1 MTTTPQRTRTTTAGD
16 RVFRLRE
23 AYRLWPCRVTTVVD
37 VSPRV
42 RRITL
47 SAPEFASLQ
56 RTGADEFFGLLMP
69 PPGRE
74 LVLPTSRDEN
84 IRATIAAMPADVRP
98 SLRWYTVRNHRPDM
112 AEVDVD
118 IVIHQGGPGGA
129 FLQGARPGTVVG
141 YREGCGD
148 WVSPTHAATIL
159 LVADETALPAIGAI
173 ADDLRRTCTDCRN
186 ILAVAEVPDA
196 EHAAPLDAPF
206 PVQWLFRGT
215 DAPGSLALPTVRA
228 LDLPTLDHAWICGEQ
243 GLAAGIRRHLVQE
256 RGMARSDI
264 LFSGYWRLGASRE

>member
-1 MTTTPQRTRTTTAGD
+1 M
-16 RVFRLRE
+16 
-23 AYRLWPCRVTTVVD
+23 
-37 VSPRV
+37 
-42 RRITL
+42 
-47 SAPEFASLQ
+47 
-56 RTGADEFFGLLMP
+56 
-69 PPGRE
+69 
-74 LVLPTSRDEN
+74 
-84 IRATIAAMPADVRP
+84 
-98 SLRWYTVRNHRPDM
+98 
-112 AEVDVD
+112 
-118 IVIHQGGPGGA
+118 
-129 FLQGARPGTVVG
+129 
-141 YREGCGD
+141 
-148 WVSPTHAATIL
+148 
-159 LVADETALPAIGAI
+159 ADETALPAIGAI

-256 RGMARSDI
+256 RVMARSDI